1 LTALEILF
9 WASGGLI
16 AALALWA
23 LSTARGRYDQLGAG
37 ISLLNWSAVLLAV
50 ALYLNHSYRLFHWGE
65 ISLGIAAAYL
75 PFSWLLFTM
84 YWGRDTS
91 EKSQLDRRRLTL
103 FAAFTLATAFAI
115 ADIAEPVLTFFPGSL
130 GSAYFTLG
138 GGTLLLTL
146 FYLWAFLTGLFNV
159 ENCYRTALG
168 SQKRRLAAGL
178 YLSVLVTGLIFFAAT
193 LEFLWN
199 RIPLWVFVISAV
211 CAPVVALLLL
221 IHLRRHDPRTIGVVV
236 TRRSAYSSIVIIN
249 GGIFFLVVGL
259 LAQTFRA
266 LGRSDQVLLPAL
278 SILLVVLLFISIY
291 MMNRLQGRV
300 RATQP
305 SSYREA
311 GKFEYREFIDEISES
326 TACDEIL
333 ERLNVLLHSNYG
345 VQSGVLIEHTETTH
359 YLVSR
364 LSGGQR
370 PLDKQRVHE
379 VVEWLHRFGRPII
392 WEDLVE
398 RTPEFDSSHRCLVDT
413 LEFQPWMLLPVI
425 GRKDLVGVLVIS
437 VPASADHDPAELG
450 QLLESISGPIALA
463 IRNTRVTEQ
472 LLRAKELESF
482 HKVSSFVLHDL
493 KNSVGMLDLLL
504 ANARTNLDD
513 PEFRQS
519 MLETIGDAVRR
530 QRRIIARLTDS
541 PSNDVNLDTV
551 DINDIV
557 RQAVRKTQVRKIER
571 ITLTENYDHL
581 PAVSADSQKLA
592 SVFENLI
599 VNAIEAMP
607 VRGTLE
613 VTTFED
619 AEDSDLRRACVSVA
633 DTGCGMSEDFMR
645 TRLFQPFM
653 STKKRG
659 LGIGMYQSREAIR
672 QMGGDIKVESEQGKG
687 TRFTVRLPIH

>member
-16 AALALWA
+16 AAFALWA
-23 LSTARGRYDQLGAG
+23 LSTARGRHDQLGAG
-37 ISLLNWSAVLLAV
+37 ISLLNWAAVLLAV

-115 ADIAEPVLTFFPGSL
+115 ADIAEPILTFFPGSL
-130 GSAYFTLG
+130 GSAYFTLS
-138 GGTLLLTL
+138 GGTLLLIL

-168 SQKRRLAAGL
+168 SQKRQLAAGL
-178 YLSVLVTGLIFFAAT
+178 YLSVLVTGLVFFVAT

-278 SILLVVLLFISIY
+278 SLLLVILLFISIY
-291 MMNRLQGRV
+291 MLNRLQGRV
-300 RATQP
+300 RATQT
-305 SSYREA
+305 STYREA

-345 VQSGVLIEHTETTH
+345 VQSGALIEHTEGSH

-370 PLDKQRVHE
+370 PLEKHRVHE

-541 PSNDVNLDTV
+541 PSEDVNLDTV

-557 RQAVRKTQVRKIER
+557 RQAISKTQVRKIER

-581 PAVSADSQKLA
+581 PAVSADRQKLA

-619 AEDSDLRRACVSVA
+619 AEDSAPRRACVSVA

-645 TRLFQPFM
+645 ARLFQPFM
-653 STKKRG
+653 STKKKG

-687 TRFTVRLPIH
+687 TRFTVRLPIQ